1 MRFEEAVRNR
11 PAKVDESIRVA
22 RMKIFAALAGYGR
35 ALAAAIFVLASPGAF
50 AQNVAVIVNGDPITE
65 FDIDQRT
72 RFLKL
77 SSPKPATRS
86 QVLNELI
93 DEKLKVREGK
103 RWGLEISDSDIDSA
117 YAGMGERMHKNAAE
131 LTQDLQKAG
140 VEPTT
145 LKSRIRAD
153 IVWQQL
159 VRGRFSASLQAS
171 DKDVELALSKNA
183 ENQETT
189 TEYTIRPILLLVP
202 PGSPQTTYESRRK
215 DAESLRARFK
225 SCEEG
230 LPAARAIDGA
240 VVREQVVRNSADLQ
254 AELRKVLAAIPV
266 GQLSAPETTKL
277 GVELFAICSK
287 RESKSDSTEKR
298 KAREAIFTKR
308 FEEQSKQYLR
318 RLRREAL
325 IERKQ

>member
-1 MRFEEAVRNR
+1 MRLEQAVRNR
-11 PAKVDESIRVA
+11 PAKVDEIVRVA
-22 RMKIFAALAGYGR
+22 WMKIFAALASYGR

-145 LKSRIRAD
+145 L
-153 IVWQQL
+153 
-159 VRGRFSASLQAS
+159 
-171 DKDVELALSKNA
+171 
-183 ENQETT
+183 
-189 TEYTIRPILLLVP
+189 
-202 PGSPQTTYESRRK
+202 
-215 DAESLRARFK
+215 
-225 SCEEG
+225 
-230 LPAARAIDGA
+230 
-240 VVREQVVRNSADLQ
+240 
-254 AELRKVLAAIPV
+254 
-266 GQLSAPETTKL
+266 
-277 GVELFAICSK
+277 
-287 RESKSDSTEKR
+287 
-298 KAREAIFTKR
+298 
-308 FEEQSKQYLR
+308 
-318 RLRREAL
+318 
-325 IERKQ
+325 

>member
-1 MRFEEAVRNR
+1 MRFEQAVRNR
-11 PAKVDESIRVA
+11 PAKVDESVRVA

-159 VRGRFSASLQAS
+159 VRGRFSASLQPS
-171 DKDVELALSKNA
+171 DKDVELALPKNA
-183 ENQETT
+183 ENPET

-202 PGSPQTTYESRRK
+202 PGSPPTAYESRRK

-230 LPAARAIDGA
+230 LPAARTIDGA

-298 KAREAIFTKR
+298 KAREAIFSKR

>member
-11 PAKVDESIRVA
+11 PAKVDESVRVA

-77 SSPKPATRS
+77 TNPKPATRS

-159 VRGRFSASLQAS
+159 VRGRFSASLQPS
-171 DKDVELALSKNA
+171 DKDVELALPKNA
-183 ENQETT
+183 ENPET

-202 PGSPQTTYESRRK
+202 PGSPPTAYESRRK

-287 RESKSDSTEKR
+287 RESKSDSAEKR

>member
-1 MRFEEAVRNR
+1 MRFEQAVRNR
-11 PAKVDESIRVA
+11 PAKVDESVRVA

-77 SSPKPATRS
+77 TNPKPATRS

-159 VRGRFSASLQAS
+159 VRGRFSASLQPS
-171 DKDVELALSKNA
+171 DKDVELALPKNA
-183 ENQETT
+183 ENPET

-202 PGSPQTTYESRRK
+202 PGSPQTAYESRRK
-215 DAESLRARFK
+215 DAELLRGRFK

-254 AELRKVLAAIPV
+254 PELRKVLAAIPI

-287 RESKSDSTEKR
+287 RESKTDSAEKR

>member
-1 MRFEEAVRNR
+1 MRFEQAVGNR
-11 PAKVDESIRVA
+11 PAKVDEIVRVA
-22 RMKIFAALAGYGR
+22 WMKIFAALASYGR
-35 ALAAAIFVLASPGAF
+35 ALAAAIFVLASSGAF

-171 DKDVELALSKNA
+171 DKDVELALPKNA
-183 ENQETT
+183 ENPET

-202 PGSPQTTYESRRK
+202 PGSPPTAYESRRK

-287 RESKSDSTEKR
+287 RESKSDSAEKR

>member
-11 PAKVDESIRVA
+11 PAKVDESVRVA

-159 VRGRFSASLQAS
+159 VRGRFSASLQPS
-171 DKDVELALSKNA
+171 DKDVELALPKNA
-183 ENQETT
+183 ENPET

-202 PGSPQTTYESRRK
+202 PGSPPTAYESRRK

-287 RESKSDSTEKR
+287 RESNSDSTEKR

>member
-11 PAKVDESIRVA
+11 PAKVDESVRVA

-159 VRGRFSASLQAS
+159 VRGRFSASLQPS

-287 RESKSDSTEKR
+287 RESKSDSAEKR
-298 KAREAIFTKR
+298 KAREAIFSKR
-308 FEEQSKQYLR
+308 FEDQSKQYLR

>member
-1 MRFEEAVRNR
+1 MRFEQAVRNR
-11 PAKVDESIRVA
+11 PAQVDETARVA

-35 ALAAAIFVLASPGAF
+35 PLAAAILVLASSGAF

-77 SSPKPATRS
+77 TNPKPATRS

-159 VRGRFSASLQAS
+159 VRGRFSASLQPS
-171 DKDVELALSKNA
+171 DKDVELALPKNA
-183 ENQETT
+183 ENPET

-202 PGSPQTTYESRRK
+202 PGSPPTAYESRRK

>member
-1 MRFEEAVRNR
+1 MRFEQAVRNR
-11 PAKVDESIRVA
+11 PAQVDETARVA

-35 ALAAAIFVLASPGAF
+35 PLAAAILVLASSGAF

-77 SSPKPATRS
+77 SSPKHATRS

-183 ENQETT
+183 EIRRPPPNIPSVRSYCLSPRGRHKQLTKAGART
-189 TEYTIRPILLLVP
+189 RNRFAPASSPAKRASLPRARSTARWCASRSSATRPICKPNCERFLP
-202 PGSPQTTYESRRK
+202 PFR
-215 DAESLRARFK
+215 
-225 SCEEG
+225 
-230 LPAARAIDGA
+230 
-240 VVREQVVRNSADLQ
+240 SAN
-254 AELRKVLAAIPV
+254 
-266 GQLSAPETTKL
+266 
-277 GVELFAICSK
+277 
-287 RESKSDSTEKR
+287 
-298 KAREAIFTKR
+298 
-308 FEEQSKQYLR
+308 
-318 RLRREAL
+318 
-325 IERKQ
+325 

>member
-1 MRFEEAVRNR
+1 
-11 PAKVDESIRVA
+11 
-22 RMKIFAALAGYGR
+22 MKMFAALTGYGR
-35 ALAAAIFVLASPGAF
+35 PLAAAIFVLASWGAF

-77 SSPKPATRS
+77 TSPKPPTRS
-86 QVLNELI
+86 QVLNEII

-103 RWGLEISDSDIDSA
+103 RWGIEVSDSDLDAA
-117 YAGMGERMHKNAAE
+117 YAGMGERMHKTAAE
-131 LTQDLQKAG
+131 LTQDLQKSG
-140 VEPTT
+140 VDPAT

-159 VRGRFSASLQAS
+159 VRGRYSASLQPS
-171 DKDVELALSKNA
+171 DKDVELALPKDA
-183 ENQETT
+183 EKPEAT

-202 PGSPQTTYESRRK
+202 PGSPQTAYESRRK

-230 LPAARAIDGA
+230 LPTARAIDGA

-254 AELRKVLAAIPV
+254 AELRKILAAIPV

-287 RESKSDSTEKR
+287 RESKTDTAEKR
-298 KAREAIFTKR
+298 KAREAIFSKR
-308 FEEQSKQYLR
+308 FDEQSKQYLR

>member
-1 MRFEEAVRNR
+1 MRFEQAVRNR
-11 PAKVDESIRVA
+11 PAKVDESVRVA

-159 VRGRFSASLQAS
+159 VRGRFSASLQPS
-171 DKDVELALSKNA
+171 DKDVELALPKNA
-183 ENQETT
+183 ENPET

-202 PGSPQTTYESRRK
+202 PGSPPTAYESRRK

-287 RESKSDSTEKR
+287 RESKSDSAEKR
-298 KAREAIFTKR
+298 KAREAIFSKR